1 MDNRT
6 KSLIGYGME
15 AVGQTMSAVANTPS
29 AVRDKK
35 LSSQLELWG
44 NVLQG
49 TGTALIAD
57 SEEELSFERLGNQ
70 LQSIG
75 NLVTI
80 MGLIPQLVIR

>member
-6 KSLIGYGME
+6 KGLLGYWIE
-15 AVGQTMSAVANTPS
+15 AIGQTMSAVTNTPS
-29 AVRDKK
+29 AVKDKE
-35 LSSQLELWG
+35 LSSQLDLWG

-57 SEEELSFERLGNQ
+57 SEEEFSFEKLGNQ

-80 MGLIPQLVIR
+80 IGFLAPVSDE